1 MSRLDSRLNAVTPT
15 VLSLFRIVVGLLFI
29 CHATQKL
36 LGWPTGP
43 RVPVGTWPFWWAGI
57 IEIVCG
63 VLITIGLFTRPAAF
77 IVCGEMAF
85 AYFTQHLPKD
95 FWPLVNGGELAVLY
109 CSASLLLVFA
119 GPGGMAVDSV
129 LGRRPRTDVA
139 AVETVERG

>member
-63 VLITIGLFTRPAAF
+63 
-77 IVCGEMAF
+77 EMAF
-85 AYFTQHLPKD
+85 AFFTQHFPKD

-109 CSASLLLVFA
+109 CFAFLLLAFA
-119 GPGGMAVDSV
+119 GPGWLAVDPG
-129 LGRRPRTDVA
+129 GRISS
-139 AVETVERG
+139 